1 VRFVGL
7 VAGMFPPPNM
17 SHGFVS
23 FTLPSRPHVY
33 LQRGSVSQSVYIR
46 QRRHYSTLLG
56 PEKLVRVGAVK

>member
-33 LQRGSVSQSVYIR
+33 LQKGSVSQSVYIR
-46 QRRHYSTLLG
+46 
-56 PEKLVRVGAVK
+56 